1 MLNYD
6 RRLAPSHPEPVDP
19 TIRRADSLRSSLYGA
34 ILHSEDKFKMSW
46 ALNRLRFKVDKE
58 MQEHKFDKS
67 QGVCG
72 VVHVLH
78 LKSRTATAIKVG
90 CSSYPTVFGGKGA
103 IRRYK
108 NVFTPMS
115 LKKVEAISLYQT
127 PRRAFQV
134 EQELHKQLRAKF
146 GNVNPHDVKSREL
159 YKVED
164 LDACLRLLR
173 EIEQRPALSE
183 ITRRPKKS
191 GDANVLKRKSL

>member
-1 MLNYD
+1 MQLV
-6 RRLAPSHPEPVDP
+6 P
-19 TIRRADSLRSSLYGA
+19 RA
-34 ILHSEDKFKMSW
+34 F
-46 ALNRLRFKVDKE
+46 
-58 MQEHKFDKS
+58 
-67 QGVCG
+67 
-72 VVHVLH
+72 
-78 LKSRTATAIKVG
+78 
-90 CSSYPTVFGGKGA
+90 
-103 IRRYK
+103 RYK
-108 NVFTPMS
+108 GYIEQIQKNFAPMS

-159 YKVED
+159 YKVEH